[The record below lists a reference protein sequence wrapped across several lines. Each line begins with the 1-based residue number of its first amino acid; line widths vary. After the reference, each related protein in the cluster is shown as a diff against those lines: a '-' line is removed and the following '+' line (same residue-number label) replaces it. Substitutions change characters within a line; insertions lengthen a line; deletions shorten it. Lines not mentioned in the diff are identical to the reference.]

1 MKKQPTKI
9 VLTGAP
15 GSGKS
20 TSLAP
25 VKEHFEKN
33 GYHVLTVP
41 ETATE
46 LITSGI
52 APWTMESYPEFQ
64 SLLMDLQMDKEKA
77 FERFVPADR
86 QKETLILLDRG
97 LLDNKAFMKN
107 EDFAKMLEEKEVSEK
122 DLMDRYDAVFH
133 MESPARI
140 YPECYTVE
148 NNPARKHNA
157 EQSIERDKV
166 LQEIWKEHP
175 QYQFVPAQKNF
186 DQKTASLIAQIE
198 AFLKNRKS

>member
-20 TSLAP
+20 TSLTP
-25 VKEHFEKN
+25 IKEHFEKN

-86 QKETLILLDRG
+86 QKKTLILLDRG

-107 EDFAKMLEEKEVSEK
+107 EDFARMLEEKGISKK

-157 EQSIERDKV
+157 EQSIELDKV
-166 LQEIWKEHP
+166 LHEIWKEHP
-175 QYQFVPAQKNF
+175 QYHYVPAQKDF
-186 DQKTASLIAQIE
+186 GVKTDQLITQIE
-198 AFLKNRKS
+198 NFLKSHSS